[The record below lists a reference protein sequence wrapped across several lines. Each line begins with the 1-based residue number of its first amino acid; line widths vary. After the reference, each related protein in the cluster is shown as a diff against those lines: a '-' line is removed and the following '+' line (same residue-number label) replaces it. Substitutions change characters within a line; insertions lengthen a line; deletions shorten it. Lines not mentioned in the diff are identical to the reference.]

1 MIGIIKALKYA
12 KTNATGAYTL
22 RFGGAWET
30 GDNAGEFSWYGYT
43 GAGSSRSDAGGR
55 LLYVPTA
62 VI

>member
-1 MIGIIKALKYA
+1 MVPVGDRVYCR
-12 KTNATGAYTL
+12 TDATGAYTL

-43 GAGSSRSDAGGR
+43 GAGGRRYDVGGR